1 VRAAAL
7 RAARGRET
15 PRRAPRSAGPR
26 KTPAGML
33 VRTVRG
39 AQVRRFAASF
49 ALLVVLALAKVWIGL
64 QVVATGYQLSDLR
77 REQLRL
83 DEYRQQLEVE
93 LATLQSRTALEER
106 SRRTLGMVTP
116 RRGQV
121 VDVR

>member
-26 KTPAGML
+26 KTHAGML